1 VKASINKYGKKA
13 RDQKPKGRTDRN
25 WTKLERP
32 RRICSPPQA
41 ERQGVTGGA
50 PKAPSA
56 SADGVDGQD
65 PREGGFVREVAAS
78 VL

>member
-1 VKASINKYGKKA
+1 MKASINKDGKKA

-41 ERQGVTGGA
+41 EFLHFYDEGDASLLGA
-50 PKAPSA
+50 LERTESYRRKDRA
-56 SADGVDGQD
+56 
-65 PREGGFVREVAAS
+65 
-78 VL
+78 